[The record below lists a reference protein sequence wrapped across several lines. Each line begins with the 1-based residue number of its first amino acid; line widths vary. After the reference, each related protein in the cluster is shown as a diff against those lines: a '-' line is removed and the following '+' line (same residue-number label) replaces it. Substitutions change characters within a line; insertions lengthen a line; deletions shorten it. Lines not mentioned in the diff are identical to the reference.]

1 MSFLGKIQ
9 GLVSGVTRKMKFGGR
24 RNSAK
29 KGGAYLLRP
38 RPMVRP
44 PTPAS
49 SEPRR
54 RRKTAKKGRGYLLR
68 PRPMVRPPTPA
79 SSEPRRRRKTV
90 KKGKGSK

>member
-24 RNSAK
+24 RHKTAK

-38 RPMVRP
+38 RPMVAA

-54 RRKTAKKGRGYLLR
+54 RRKTKKAKKN
-68 PRPMVRPPTPA
+68 
-79 SSEPRRRRKTV
+79 
-90 KKGKGSK
+90 

>member
-24 RNSAK
+24 RRRSQTK
-29 KGGAYLLRP
+29 KGRGYLLRP
-38 RPMVRP
+38 RPMVAA

-54 RRKTAKKGRGYLLR
+54 RRKTKKAKKN
-68 PRPMVRPPTPA
+68 
-79 SSEPRRRRKTV
+79 
-90 KKGKGSK
+90 